1 MGLLSGLEKMGL
13 GKLQNVDLYE
23 KPEEKKEE
31 KKEQKEEQKETKA
44 EVKAPEVREQ
54 DCIFDRL
61 YDCPVCGG
69 KKARGKTV
77 KSGKTRLV
85 RQDVDLCAV
94 YEPFDPLKYDV
105 ISCPECG
112 YTALARYF
120 KTITPVQ
127 IKLIKENIAMSFQP
141 SEEEDLR
148 EIYTYEDAL
157 ERYKLSLVNTVVKK
171 GKASEKAYTCL
182 KTGWLLRS
190 YRNSLGEEADEAKKK
205 ELKEQERE
213 FLKNA
218 LDGFVTARQTEDYP
232 MCGMDEITVEYLI
245 GVLAME
251 FEQYDVAS
259 KMISSVLVSPN
270 ANARMKDRARDVNDM
285 IVAKSKK
292 S

>member
-31 KKEQKEEQKETKA
+31 KKEEQKEAKEA
-44 EVKAPEVREQ
+44 VKAPEFREQ

-77 KSGKTRLV
+77 KSGKIRLI
-85 RQDVDLCAV
+85 RSDMDLRAV
-94 YEPFDPLKYDV
+94 YDHFDPLKYDV

-120 KTITPVQ
+120 KTITSVQ
-127 IKLIKENIAMSFQP
+127 AKLIKENISLSFQP
-141 SEEEDLR
+141 SEEEDKR

-190 YRNSLGEEADEAKKK
+190 YHDSLGEEADEAKKK
-205 ELKEQERE
+205 ELKEEERE

-259 KMISSVLVSPN
+259 KMISNILVSPN
-270 ANARMKDRARDVNDM
+270 ANARMKDKARDVKEM